1 MDFISHL
8 PALQVVVPMLSAP
21 LVVLLQPRGL
31 AWAGATAAV
40 LTSFAISVAL
50 TVTVL
55 NGHTPEYAMGGWPAP
70 YGIAL
75 VVDAFSALVL
85 LVVTGAGAAALLAA
99 RPSINQQIENE
110 RQPLFYSA
118 WLLALAGLVGIVVS
132 ADAFNIFVFMEIS
145 SLASYILIA
154 GGPDRRALPAVFKY
168 LTMGTIGATFYLIG
182 VGLIYMMTGTLNL
195 ADMAAR
201 IGEVSTLNPI
211 LVAAGFITIGL
222 ALKAAVFP
230 LHVWV
235 PNAYTHAPHMV
246 TVFLAACATKV
257 SLYVLIRFDYMV
269 FQGKLADHDIQFM
282 LFAMPLAILGIL
294 VASAVAMFEGNLKRL
309 LASSSVAQIG
319 YILLGASFLSQT
331 GISAS
336 VVHLFNH
343 ALAKGGLFLAVAC
356 LAYHYRD
363 LRLDQLGGAAAR
375 MPWTCAAL
383 VVCGLSLIGIP
394 GTAGFI
400 SKWLLITA
408 ALESS
413 AWGWGLVAVI
423 LVSSL
428 MAVVYIW
435 RIVETLYFKAPA
447 EPDSTLSN
455 AAGSSAPKALQTV
468 AASVQST
475 GGPQQL
481 AEAPLQLLLI
491 TWLVALLN
499 IVFGLFPAIPLGL
512 ANSTAALLLAAST

>member
-1 MDFISHL
+1 MDLLAHL

-21 LVVLLQPRGL
+21 LIVLLQPRGL
-31 AWAGATAAV
+31 AWAGATAVAV
-40 LTSFAISVAL
+40 LSFAIAVTLAL
-50 TVTVL
+50 AVLDGQTV
-55 NGHTPEYAMGGWPAP
+55 EYAMGGWPAP

-75 VVDAFSALVL
+75 SVDAFSSLVL
-85 LVVTGAGAAALLAA
+85 LVITGAAAAALLAA
-99 RPSINQQIENE
+99 KPSIDQQIEAE

-118 WLLALAGLVGIVVS
+118 WLLVLSGLVGIVVS

-154 GGPDRRALPAVFKY
+154 GGPDRRALPSVFKY
-168 LTMGTIGATFYLIG
+168 LMMGTIGATFYLIG

-195 ADMAAR
+195 ADMEAR
-201 IGEVSTLNPI
+201 IGDVIDINPI

-257 SLYVLIRFDYMV
+257 ALYVLIRFDYMV
-269 FQGKLADHDIQFM
+269 FQTKLDDHEIQFAM
-282 LFAMPLAILGIL
+282 FLMPLAVLGIL
-294 VASAVAMFEGNLKRL
+294 IASAVAMFEGHLKKL

-319 YILLGASFLSQT
+319 YILLGASFLSLAGLT
-331 GISAS
+331 ASAI
-336 VVHLFNH
+336 HIFNH

-356 LAYHYRD
+356 LAYQYRD
-363 LRLDQLGGAAAR
+363 LRLNQLGGASAR
-375 MPWTCAAL
+375 MPWTCAAF
-383 VVCGLSLIGIP
+383 VVCGLSLIGVP

-400 SKWLLITA
+400 SKWVLINA
-408 ALESS
+408 ALENG
-413 AWGWGLVAVI
+413 AWGWALVAII

-435 RIVETLYFKAPA
+435 RIVEALYFQ
-447 EPDSTLSN
+447 EPVEGNDQIS
-455 AAGSSAPKALQTV
+455 
-468 AASVQST
+468 
-475 GGPQQL
+475 
-481 AEAPLQLLLI
+481 EAPMQILLV
-491 TWLVALLN
+491 TGLVAVLN
-499 IVFGLFPAIPLGL
+499 IYFGLFPQVPLEL
-512 ANSTAALLLAAST
+512 ANSAAVLLLEGSR

>member
-1 MDFISHL
+1 MDLLAHL

-21 LVVLLQPRGL
+21 LIVLLQPRGL
-31 AWAGATAAV
+31 AWAGATAVAV
-40 LTSFAISVAL
+40 LSFAIAVTLAL
-50 TVTVL
+50 AVLDGQTV
-55 NGHTPEYAMGGWPAP
+55 EYAMGGWPAP

-75 VVDAFSALVL
+75 SVDAFSSLIL
-85 LVVTGAGAAALLAA
+85 LVVTGAAAAALLAA
-99 RPSINQQIENE
+99 KPSIDQQIEAE

-118 WLLALAGLVGIVVS
+118 WLLVLSGLVGIVVS

-168 LTMGTIGATFYLIG
+168 LMMGTIGATFYLIG

-195 ADMAAR
+195 ADMEAR
-201 IGEVSTLNPI
+201 IGDVTDINPI

-257 SLYVLIRFDYMV
+257 ALYVLIRFDYMV
-269 FQGKLADHDIQFM
+269 FQTKLDDHEVQFAM
-282 LFAMPLAILGIL
+282 FVMPLAILGIL
-294 VASAVAMFEGNLKRL
+294 IASAVAMFEGHLKRL
-309 LASSSVAQIG
+309 LASSSIAQIG
-319 YILLGASFLSQT
+319 YILLGVSFVSLAGLTASAMH
-331 GISAS
+331 I
-336 VVHLFNH
+336 FNH

-356 LAYHYRD
+356 LAYQYRD
-363 LRLDQLGGAAAR
+363 LRLNQLGGASAR
-375 MPWTCAAL
+375 MPWTCAAF
-383 VVCGLSLIGIP
+383 VVCGLSLIGVP

-400 SKWLLITA
+400 SKWVLINA
-408 ALESS
+408 ALENG
-413 AWGWGLVAVI
+413 AWGWALVAII

-435 RIVETLYFKAPA
+435 RIVEALYFQ
-447 EPDSTLSN
+447 EPVEANNQIS
-455 AAGSSAPKALQTV
+455 
-468 AASVQST
+468 
-475 GGPQQL
+475 
-481 AEAPLQLLLI
+481 EAPIQILLV
-491 TWLVALLN
+491 TGLVAVLN
-499 IVFGLFPAIPLGL
+499 IYFGLFPQIPLEL
-512 ANSTAALLLAAST
+512 ANSAAVLLLESSQ